1 MSPAQDDTQRRVGR
15 PTYLEQA
22 GRDPTQQRLGFS
34 QGAASASQVNNT
46 GGIDSVEANMTQDE

>member
-22 GRDPTQQRLGFS
+22 GRDPAQQRLGFS
-34 QGAASASQVNNT
+34 QGAASASQENST
-46 GGIDSVEANMTQDE
+46 GGNDSVEANITQDE